1 MRVTELRNQDT
12 DLEISCSSLSQSKLK
27 RSLTDLI
34 LAKVVLDRTI
44 FWPVGL
50 AAVYDFKHRAR
61 FLTSL
66 NFDFNVIIRN
76 DFVVLELE
84 SLH

>member
-12 DLEISCSSLSQSKLK
+12 DLEISYSSFSQSKLK

-44 FWPVGL
+44 LWPVGL
-50 AAVYDFKHRAR
+50 AAVYDFKHCAC

-66 NFDFNVIIRN
+66 YFDFSVIFS
-76 DFVVLELE
+76 DYLCVLIL
-84 SLH
+84 